1 MTVTIFH
8 SPKCSTSRNALA
20 LLRERGIEPTVVE
33 YLKTGWDRATLLRL
47 AAGTGGGV
55 RGLLRRKEEGAKVL
69 LAADASD
76 AVLLDAM
83 IAAPV
88 LVERP
93 IVETDKGA
101 RIGRPVERMLE
112 VL

>member
-69 LAADASD
+69 LAADSSD

-93 IVETDKGA
+93 IIETDKGA
-101 RIGRPVERMLE
+101 RIGRPVERVLE
-112 VL
+112 LL